1 MKSIKYTLAA
11 LAVIALASVSTA
23 KAQTG
28 APGDLVLGVFN
39 TTNSLEFDLGTY
51 GSLASGETWD
61 LGNVSST
68 AGSNLSFSLADSV
81 ASANG
86 TQGGLP
92 KGAIALAGINIPTGT
107 VPTLTS
113 EIQAISTVQGDLTG
127 TTVAAAN
134 GHSAYFEQLQGASTG
149 GSYAQEDGGN
159 GFGIASNIDQSWT
172 GNDTADLFTLVK
184 SGTATEVG
192 VFTTSTVGGDTILT
206 FDTLAAPEPSAYA
219 LGLCAVALFFVLKR
233 RRTVA

>member
-51 GSLASGETWD
+51 GSLSSGETWD

-81 ASANG
+81 GSATG

-107 VPTLTS
+107 VPSLTS
-113 EIQAISTVQGDLTG
+113 EIQAITTVQGDLTG

-134 GHSAYFEQLQGASTG
+134 GHTAYFEQLQAASTG
-149 GSYAQEDGGN
+149 GSYAQEDGSN
-159 GFGIASNIDQSWT
+159 GFGIASDIDQSWT
-172 GNDTADLFTLVK
+172 GNDTAALYTLVK
-184 SGTATEVG
+184 GGTATEVG
-192 VFTTSTVGGDTILT
+192 VFSTTTVGGDTILT
-206 FDTLAAPEPSAYA
+206 FNAVPEPSAYA
-219 LGLCAVALFFVLKR
+219 LGLCAVALFLVVKR
-233 RRTVA
+233 RRSVA